1 MSSSAVADPRS
12 TCMDKNKLV
21 AFIESRGY
29 KINADV
35 RDLLYDKL
43 VGRNG
48 IIVKALK
55 QKGSS
60 QHGGISNAPLDW
72 NNEAN
77 RGASQYSPGNEAGT
91 NMDQTDMTRQAINS
105 TFESD
110 MVGGGHV
117 SHGSTQ
123 SGGGHV
129 STQSGGGSCNMCQSG
144 GARKPVKFITI
155 MDTKRICNI
164 YGIELKKG
172 EVKGIAEKS
181 SAEIGRLMHTLLHNA
196 TKTGI
201 IDKKAVNKTI
211 RAINL

>member
-1 MSSSAVADPRS
+1 
-12 TCMDKNKLV
+12 MDKNKLV

-55 QKGSS
+55 RKGNS

-91 NMDQTDMTRQAINS
+91 NTDQTDMTRQAINS
-105 TFESD
+105 TFE
-110 MVGGGHV
+110 
-117 SHGSTQ
+117 
-123 SGGGHV
+123 

-201 IDKKAVNKTI
+201 IDKKRSI
-211 RAINL
+211 RLSAQLICKKIECDLLYNYITTYIYV